1 MIYYKLLLSIT
12 SIALFLVQADAKP
25 SMLMNVENLGFAGDS
40 LDDPLNPAN
49 WANPCPCP
57 RPKTSFRR
65 PGRRE

>member
-40 LDDPLNPAN
+40 LDDPLNPSQLGESMSMSSPQN
-49 WANPCPCP
+49 LIQ
-57 RPKTSFRR
+57 
-65 PGRRE
+65 